1 MWASCV
7 LLVKQPV
14 ESVVITGSTLPFSC
28 ERVRIKID
36 EEAWCAWKEM
46 PNLSL
51 FYYFVMPTIKYG

>member
-7 LLVKQPV
+7 LLVKQSV
-14 ESVVITGSTLPFSC
+14 EPVVITGSTLPFLHV
-28 ERVRIKID
+28 RVRIQTD

-51 FYYFVMPTIKYG
+51 FYNIVMPTIKYG